1 MGSFGGSNAEEMRH
15 SCRDGNTVGKEE
27 RGWEDSEWCWRG
39 GSIVGRVEN
48 CREGAIVGKEWVT
61 EGGTCW
67 EGVGILPWRYK
78 PRESNVILTGLRAMC
93 VLMI

>member
-1 MGSFGGSNAEEMRH
+1 MGTFGGSNVGEVRH

-27 RGWEDSEWCWRG
+27 RGWEDLEWCWRG

-48 CREGAIVGKEWVT
+48 CREGVGHR
-61 EGGTCW
+61 GGTCW

-78 PRESNVILTGLRAMC
+78 PRESNFILTDLRAMC